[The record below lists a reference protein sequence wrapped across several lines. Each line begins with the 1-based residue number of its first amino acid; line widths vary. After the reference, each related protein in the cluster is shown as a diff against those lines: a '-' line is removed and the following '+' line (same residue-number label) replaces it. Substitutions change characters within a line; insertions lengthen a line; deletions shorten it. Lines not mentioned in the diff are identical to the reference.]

1 MSISIYVH
9 PRMKY
14 TIFQKER
21 TRDVLAGFGVEF
33 VDAPERGAILVG
45 NYEALMR
52 EFIDAFGGSK
62 RYLLWT
68 HEPWFW
74 TSPEKWATIAGQ
86 RVRTMSLHS
95 GEVFFD
101 NYYYASIHP
110 GTVSRPIARRSQLN
124 RTVVMVASAKQPSDA
139 QLARMTNG
147 TELLT
152 LRYELAMEGYWRRQ
166 LDIYGMHWPEGVSR
180 GQSRYG
186 QWSLS
191 KYKILEGYDFNL
203 CFENSLIPYY
213 CSEKIWHAIHCG
225 CLPIY
230 YGQDAIYED
239 FPQDSFLDYATLGS
253 ADALFEAVSR
263 MSLGEFQ
270 HRYEQ
275 CLRVFQRTYPL
286 GHVSQD
292 QAARYAALQMMAL
305 EMGTTTRPAMPAWRE
320 RDSG

>member
-1 MSISIYVH
+1 MSVNIYVH

-21 TRDVLAGFGVEF
+21 TRDVLISFGVEF
-33 VDAPERGAILVG
+33 VDAPEEGDILVG
-45 NYEALMR
+45 NYEALIR
-52 EFIDAFGGSK
+52 EFIDAFGASK

-68 HEPWFW
+68 HEPMFW
-74 TSPEKWATIAGQ
+74 TAPEKWAMIAGQ

-110 GTVSRPIARRSQLN
+110 GTVCRPITPRRQLN
-124 RTVVMVASAKQPSDA
+124 RTVVMVASAKNESNA
-139 QLARMTNG
+139 ARAGMADG
-147 TELLT
+147 IELLT
-152 LRYELAMEGYWRRQ
+152 LRYHLAMAGHRKGQ

-186 QWSLS
+186 QWSLA

-203 CFENSLIPYY
+203 CFENSLVPYY
-213 CSEKIWHAIHCG
+213 CSEKIWQAIHCG

-239 FPQDSFLDYATLGS
+239 FPPDSFLDYATLGS
-253 ADALFEAVSR
+253 ADALFEAVNR
-263 MSLGEFQ
+263 MSLREF
-270 HRYEQ
+270 HDRYER
-275 CLRVFQRTYPL
+275 CLRVFQRTFPL
-286 GHVSQD
+286 GHLSQD
-292 QAARYAALQMMAL
+292 QAARYAALQMIAL
-305 EMGTTTRPAMPAWRE
+305 DMGTAPTLSCSD
-320 RDSG
+320 RDSR